1 MGAIVAHIGG
11 RRFARTPSN
20 LLERPGFVAAGQAA
34 SIAGRHRLVAQPQVD
49 ALSEFL
55 RTVKLSGALFYDAR
69 CSAPWC
75 IRSPPSQKFR
85 EYVAPLGNR
94 VIEFHLITGGRC
106 YVRVGNDTTALSAGD
121 IVMLPH
127 GDEHYMGNGV
137 GSPVIDGESAMH
149 KLVTRE
155 IELETLGGGGEETR
169 LVCGYLAC
177 DERLMQPILA
187 GLPRVVRVRLR
198 DDAAGTWL
206 ESTIRHTVD
215 QAATSAPGSNVV
227 LGRLAEVVFVE
238 ALRRYAVQLPIG
250 HAGWLVGAADPA
262 IGRALAALHRRPE
275 HAWTLDELARD
286 AALSRSALTERF
298 ARYLGQGP
306 MTYLADWRLELAAEA
321 LRTTT
326 LGVAEVATR
335 VGYESEAAFNRAF
348 KRRFELPPAR
358 YRRDQRSER
367 AAAEPG
373 TPRAA
378 DFTG

>member
-1 MGAIVAHIGG
+1 
-11 RRFARTPSN
+11 
-20 LLERPGFVAAGQAA
+20 
-34 SIAGRHRLVAQPQVD
+34 VD

-75 IRSPPSQKFR
+75 IRSPPTQRFR
-85 EYVAPLGNR
+85 QYVASSGNH
-94 VIEFHLITGGRC
+94 VIEFHLVTGGRC

-121 IVMLPH
+121 IVMMPH

-137 GSPVIDGESAMH
+137 GSPVIDGEAAMH

-155 IELETLGGGGEETR
+155 IELETLGGGGEETQ

-198 DDAAGTWL
+198 DDAAGSWL

-238 ALRRYAVQLPIG
+238 ALRRYVVQLPSG
-250 HAGWLVGAADPA
+250 HTGWLAGAADPA

-358 YRRDQRSER
+358 YRRDSRER
-367 AAAEPG
+367 VPAESVTRPAAES
-373 TPRAA
+373 TA
-378 DFTG
+378 